1 MSGVGASAPAAGW
14 YGGFVGAACGG
25 QAQGAVAVSA
35 SRNGDA
41 VSAGQDWYVSFA
53 WYLDEYGFVGVEGAS
68 HGLEGYFRQA
78 CGAGVG
84 VAFQGGVGVG
94 DGVDAGHAH
103 ADGVAGSN

>member
-1 MSGVGASAPAAGW
+1 M
-14 YGGFVGAACGG
+14 
-25 QAQGAVAVSA
+25 SA

-53 WYLDEYGFVGVEGAS
+53 WDLDEYGFVGIEGAS